1 MIGIWVVEE
10 KVSEINK
17 ESENC
22 KKKSHQ
28 LNQRFKHDTWN
39 MCPQGVLYR
48 TSDGNR
54 ISEQIGQFTII
65 FIFLS
70 TEKINFCIKLRII
83 TTLLLM
89 S

>member
-22 KKKSHQ
+22 KKSHQ
-28 LNQRFKHDTWN
+28 LNQRFRHDTWN
-39 MCPQGVLYR
+39 TCPHGVEHR

-65 FIFLS
+65 F
-70 TEKINFCIKLRII
+70 
-83 TTLLLM
+83 
-89 S
+89 